1 MRVLVEA
8 GEHLGT
14 ALDVPGHG
22 GQLALVRLAVLLEVG
37 EALLARRDIH
47 PPFRAQGAS
56 PVSSAAAAEALEV
69 TAVLHSRG
77 LWPPQSGPGRR
88 NRWTGGPVH
97 IGKGLQVYLSFQ
109 CQRMGMYGK

>member
-8 GEHLGT
+8 GEHLGA

-56 PVSSAAAAEALEV
+56 PVSSAAAAEA
-69 TAVLHSRG
+69 
-77 LWPPQSGPGRR
+77 PQ
-88 NRWTGGPVH
+88 
-97 IGKGLQVYLSFQ
+97 
-109 CQRMGMYGK
+109 QRQRI